1 MKIAEGENMKIGT
14 KLVAAVLGTAFSMT
28 VLAQGTPQ
36 MEKRDANQQKRIE
49 QGVKSGELTRREA
62 ARLKAGERKIDRME
76 TRAAADGTVTAK
88 EKARINRAQNAES
101 RAIHRQKHD
110 AQKR

>member
-1 MKIAEGENMKIGT
+1 MKIGAMV
-14 KLVAAVLGTAFSMT
+14 VALALGTACSAS

-49 QGVKSGELTRREA
+49 QGVKSGELTKREA
-62 ARLKAGERKIDRME
+62 ARLKAGEKKIDRME
-76 TRAAADGTVTAK
+76 ARAAKDGTVTAK

-101 RAIHRQKHD
+101 RAIYRQKHD
-110 AQKR
+110 AQKRK